1 MFRIYVERI
10 RFYAAPKKILFL
22 IRGGLIMKNFV
33 FILSLLLAGF
43 ISAGCSPQKVVQPT
57 PSDQQ
62 QQEQQQ
68 QPTVSTKESE
78 TKTADIKPSERIT
91 ERQLAKIEMKE
102 DVRSDHYKE
111 MKDLFEDIYFD
122 YDEYEISAA
131 ARAVLEKI
139 STWMLINRAA
149 KISIEGHCDER
160 GTNEY
165 NLALGDRRAKAV
177 RDVLIALG
185 VPSGRIEMISYG
197 EEKPLCSEK
206 TDACYAKNR
215 RAHFVILKEAGK

>member
-1 MFRIYVERI
+1 MRKF
-10 RFYAAPKKILFL
+10 A
-22 IRGGLIMKNFV
+22 
-33 FILSLLLAGF
+33 FILSLVLAGF
-43 ISAGCSPQKVVQPT
+43 ILAGCSPQKVVQPT
-57 PSDQQ
+57 PDDQQ
-62 QQEQQQ
+62 QQQQQQ
-68 QPTVSTKESE
+68 QPTVTPKESE
-78 TKTADIKPSERIT
+78 TKTAAIKPSERVT
-91 ERQLAKIEMKE
+91 EKQLAKIETKE
-102 DVRSDHYKE
+102 DVRSDQYKE

-139 STWMLINRAA
+139 STWMLTNRAA

-185 VPSGRIEMISYG
+185 VPLGRIEMISYG
-197 EEKPLCSEK
+197 EEKPVCSEK

-215 RAHFVILKEAGK
+215 RAHFVMLKEAGK

>member
-1 MFRIYVERI
+1 MRKF
-10 RFYAAPKKILFL
+10 A
-22 IRGGLIMKNFV
+22 
-33 FILSLLLAGF
+33 FILSLVLAGF
-43 ISAGCSPQKVVQPT
+43 ILAGCSPQKVVQPT
-57 PSDQQ
+57 PDDQQ
-62 QQEQQQ
+62 QQQQQQQ
-68 QPTVSTKESE
+68 QPTVTPKESE
-78 TKTADIKPSERIT
+78 TKTAAIKSSERVT
-91 ERQLAKIEMKE
+91 EKQLAKIEMKE
-102 DVRSDHYKE
+102 DVRSDQYKE
-111 MKDLFEDIYFD
+111 MKDLFEDIYFN

-139 STWMLINRAA
+139 STWMLTNRAT

-197 EEKPLCSEK
+197 EEKPVCSEK
-206 TDACYAKNR
+206 TEACYAKNR
-215 RAHFVILKEAGK
+215 RVHFVMLKEAGK

>member
-1 MFRIYVERI
+1 M
-10 RFYAAPKKILFL
+10 KIFA
-22 IRGGLIMKNFV
+22 
-33 FILSLLLAGF
+33 FILSLSLAGF
-43 ISAGCSPQKVVQPT
+43 ILAGCSPQKVVQPT
-57 PSDQQ
+57 PADQQQQQ

-68 QPTVSTKESE
+68 PTVTTKESE

-91 ERQLAKIEMKE
+91 ERQLAKIGMKE
-102 DVRSDHYKE
+102 DIRSDQYKE

-122 YDEYEISAA
+122 YDAYEISAA
-131 ARAVLEKI
+131 ARAVLEKL
-139 STWMLINRAA
+139 STWMLTNRAT

-197 EEKPLCSEK
+197 EEKPVCSEK
-206 TDACYAKNR
+206 TDACFAKNR